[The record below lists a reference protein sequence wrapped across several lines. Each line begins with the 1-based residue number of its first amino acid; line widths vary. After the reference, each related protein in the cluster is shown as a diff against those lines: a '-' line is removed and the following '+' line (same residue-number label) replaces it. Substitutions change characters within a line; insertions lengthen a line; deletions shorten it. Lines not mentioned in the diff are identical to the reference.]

1 MCYMTIKSSG
11 YKIGSMLKISITI
24 FFMQDLF
31 YYVVHSFFHT
41 LHKTDIIIAV
51 VAQVSD
57 VAHIPPV

>member
-11 YKIGSMLKISITI
+11 YKIGSTLKISINI
-24 FFMQDLF
+24 FLYRIYFTTLF
-31 YYVVHSFFHT
+31 RFFFYT
-41 LHKTDIIIAV
+41 FHKTDIIIAV